1 MLKYCIID
9 ILWRA
14 SLSGLTMFRN
24 ELLMN
29 LYDCA
34 RYEKPPKNHSLD
46 VGKKIYL
53 INAMAPDPVEMAAL
67 RVISINSIENTA
79 TITLT
84 LSLTITLTLSLIQA
98 SSQI

>member
-9 ILWRA
+9 VLWKA
-14 SLSGLTMFRN
+14 SLSGLTMLRN

-29 LYDCA
+29 LYDWA
-34 RYEKPPKNHSLD
+34 RYENPPKNRSLD

-53 INAMAPDPVEMAAL
+53 INAMAAL

-79 TITLT
+79 M
-84 LSLTITLTLSLIQA
+84 ITLTLSLIQA